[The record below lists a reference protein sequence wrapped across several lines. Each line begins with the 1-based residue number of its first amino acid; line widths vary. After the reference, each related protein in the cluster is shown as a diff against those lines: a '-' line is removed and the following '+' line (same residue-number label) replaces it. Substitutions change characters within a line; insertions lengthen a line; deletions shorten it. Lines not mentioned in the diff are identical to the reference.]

1 MMRRTQIQASSK
13 ARTSFTRAVLILL
26 LAAGSCA
33 SGKDEKQPDPAALL
47 QQALQYRDKV
57 GATGREQ
64 KLAAGLLKEAAGL
77 ASAKQHA
84 GKDPAAVPV
93 PGMPELVFV
102 PGGSAAALRELAKC
116 YQRGKGVDVNHKLSL
131 ELFRRAAELGDA
143 EAQGAMAMRMA
154 FGLHHSNSFEG
165 SSIRHFGRPDEASAL
180 LHYYFG
186 AANGDA
192 FSRAALGYRHTFGLG
207 VPKSCWTAVSYYQP
221 VAEAVVQEAVDAY
234 KTQGPLGSSSGH
246 GLPQIERIRL
256 NVHANQGIKP
266 DRQREVLQYYQYSAD
281 RGNIDAQTAV
291 GTLLNLGTHGVSR
304 DHSAAAHYLARAA
317 AAGNDEA
324 MAHLGHM
331 HGAGMGMPQDF
342 AKAHQYFSQSAARN
356 NPLGLYG
363 LGYLFLSGSGVEQ
376 NHELALKYFQQ
387 AAEQGDRDAHFYL
400 GAMYM
405 HGLGMRRRSLSKA
418 FMHYFQA
425 AQAGH
430 VQAMYNTAVMHMAG
444 KGTPKSCK
452 PALSNLKA
460 LVEKGPLAASLQAG
474 HEAFFRG
481 QHGQALLLYLQAS
494 ELGMEIGQ
502 SNAAWMLD
510 RGFAHAGHQAASVA
524 TALFKRSAEQGNV
537 MSLLQLGDCYYYGS
551 GVEQDWVRASAIYY
565 EAYKERSAEAMFNL
579 GYMHEYGAGVPQD
592 LDLARRFY
600 GMAKHAN
607 ADAALPVYL
616 ANAWLRLHEWWR
628 WLRPRLPA
636 ALQRQQA
643 LEQQVRA
650 ALAQGA
656 PPEEQQ
662 LAAAIAAQIGMQIPQ
677 GPAATAGDAAAAAT
691 AAGAAA
697 AARSAGVS
705 AVTGSSDTLSNRQNS
720 YQPEDCVPPALSE
733 PQPKGVPIPP
743 LAAGKRPNFIVILTD
758 DQGWDDVGMLYPRDG
773 TPAHPN
779 TPNLDSFIRNGVLFD
794 NFYTTPMCAQSRAA
808 LLTGRSYPKT
818 GTMLVSG
825 GYDFI
830 NRAEVTAGRFM
841 QAAGYK
847 TAHFGKWHNGR
858 SLGYEPWHVG
868 FEESWQPEQYIH
880 LDNLMQH
887 NGEYVQTHGLM
898 EQVLM
903 DKMLTWL
910 DYQAGSS
917 QPFFLY
923 YAPNAIH
930 RGSMRPGEGPK
941 WTRPSPEAYKAKY
954 RPLAAQYGIS
964 PSTTEVWA
972 MLEYMDDVL
981 GRLFEYL
988 DGSAFKQDTYVMVMS
1003 DNGSEMFLGELPKS
1017 KRMPSRMQGYKRDV
1031 EEGGNLVLAGDEA
1044 PSSGRRGT
1052 SKATQQQLERFV
1064 FSMGPM
1070 CWDANSVPKLAGD
1083 RRQIERPQPLLN
1095 FDSGGY
1101 ANRELVKYYNLSADA
1116 KLQGFQNCI
1125 GVRHKEYKWIG
1136 RTNKVYRFQ
1145 GDSHIELPC
1154 NERTPGRVTL
1164 LANGAHGFS
1173 NVGDRLCFAAQVEMA
1188 GSYEVVVIYTAKSQ
1202 GTFKLSVGSFD
1213 RIKAG
1218 AAPSL
1223 TAQLPA
1229 LSILGGQYI
1238 GSIDLPASG
1247 SDKTETCF
1255 EMVGNTPGAAG
1266 STYLGVIRFT
1276 RLEPWQPVAVAAA
1289 GSGKTHNAAVR
1300 IRPGSIPPPKSMQR
1314 VIAASLPVL
1323 KPNRPEC
1330 SASLVLAAA
1339 GPSKFGS
1346 S

>member
-636 ALQRQQA
+636 ALQVIVVPVDWLFQLHPVPGSPAARSFAAAAAGSDVALGSEVIAGKAGQPVLPDGSVAAAGSAAPALPPAAGHATAKAPGSAAGSGGYAGQEGGEDSEDAEQRQGRGWLWWLSPQLLVWQWDGLVWRLAEATGLGGLSVGALIEEYQDVGETLLLLVLMAVLLLVLRIRRQRQQA

-697 AARSAGVS
+697 AARSGEASAAAGGAAGVAAGPGASSSSGSGGAATSSNGAEAARQQNGVAEDERKQRDEAEPAASSSASQGVDAGRSSAAGVS
-705 AVTGSSDTLSNRQNS
+705 AASSSRQ
-720 YQPEDCVPPALSE
+720 
-733 PQPKGVPIPP
+733 
-743 LAAGKRPNFIVILTD
+743 
-758 DQGWDDVGMLYPRDG
+758 
-773 TPAHPN
+773 
-779 TPNLDSFIRNGVLFD
+779 
-794 NFYTTPMCAQSRAA
+794 
-808 LLTGRSYPKT
+808 
-818 GTMLVSG
+818 
-825 GYDFI
+825 
-830 NRAEVTAGRFM
+830 
-841 QAAGYK
+841 
-847 TAHFGKWHNGR
+847 
-858 SLGYEPWHVG
+858 
-868 FEESWQPEQYIH
+868 
-880 LDNLMQH
+880 
-887 NGEYVQTHGLM
+887 
-898 EQVLM
+898 
-903 DKMLTWL
+903 
-910 DYQAGSS
+910 
-917 QPFFLY
+917 
-923 YAPNAIH
+923 
-930 RGSMRPGEGPK
+930 
-941 WTRPSPEAYKAKY
+941 
-954 RPLAAQYGIS
+954 
-964 PSTTEVWA
+964 
-972 MLEYMDDVL
+972 
-981 GRLFEYL
+981 
-988 DGSAFKQDTYVMVMS
+988 
-1003 DNGSEMFLGELPKS
+1003 
-1017 KRMPSRMQGYKRDV
+1017 
-1031 EEGGNLVLAGDEA
+1031 
-1044 PSSGRRGT
+1044 
-1052 SKATQQQLERFV
+1052 
-1064 FSMGPM
+1064 
-1070 CWDANSVPKLAGD
+1070 DAD
-1083 RRQIERPQPLLN
+1083 
-1095 FDSGGY
+1095 
-1101 ANRELVKYYNLSADA
+1101 SAD
-1116 KLQGFQNCI
+1116 
-1125 GVRHKEYKWIG
+1125 
-1136 RTNKVYRFQ
+1136 
-1145 GDSHIELPC
+1145 
-1154 NERTPGRVTL
+1154 GRV
-1164 LANGAHGFS
+1164 
-1173 NVGDRLCFAAQVEMA
+1173 
-1188 GSYEVVVIYTAKSQ
+1188 
-1202 GTFKLSVGSFD
+1202 
-1213 RIKAG
+1213 
-1218 AAPSL
+1218 
-1223 TAQLPA
+1223 
-1229 LSILGGQYI
+1229 
-1238 GSIDLPASG
+1238 
-1247 SDKTETCF
+1247 
-1255 EMVGNTPGAAG
+1255 
-1266 STYLGVIRFT
+1266 
-1276 RLEPWQPVAVAAA
+1276 
-1289 GSGKTHNAAVR
+1289 GSGAD
-1300 IRPGSIPPPKSMQR
+1300 S
-1314 VIAASLPVL
+1314 
-1323 KPNRPEC
+1323 
-1330 SASLVLAAA
+1330 
-1339 GPSKFGS
+1339 
-1346 S
+1346 